1 MIFVAYR
8 FDRINGERGIIIRL
22 NLFSNASMIEKNNIL
37 ILNFSRYITNLE
49 LTIITLRETEYFFPF
64 FCRADLRLYAV
75 LHRLEMERERERED
89 SCIKIGSILKNE
101 KVMAHENSRGTEQ
114 GAIGCVVSG

>member
-1 MIFVAYR
+1 M
-8 FDRINGERGIIIRL
+8 
-22 NLFSNASMIEKNNIL
+22 FSNASMIEKNNIL
-37 ILNFSRYITNLE
+37 ILNFSRYITNFE